1 MDIRKYWK
9 ARRDLEATLE
19 EATYLTSVQDDARG
33 WIGGRVFACGRE
45 TAARCLVEGTHK
57 RSTPSEIEREH
68 TDMAARNAVCAAMTA
83 QAAKKTTLTID
94 ADLARK
100 MGVTK

>member
-45 TAARCLVEGTHK
+45 TGGNEYEEPEQGGCSSDATCSLAHPPTSGSASGRLPARSL
-57 RSTPSEIEREH
+57 
-68 TDMAARNAVCAAMTA
+68 
-83 QAAKKTTLTID
+83 
-94 ADLARK
+94 
-100 MGVTK
+100 